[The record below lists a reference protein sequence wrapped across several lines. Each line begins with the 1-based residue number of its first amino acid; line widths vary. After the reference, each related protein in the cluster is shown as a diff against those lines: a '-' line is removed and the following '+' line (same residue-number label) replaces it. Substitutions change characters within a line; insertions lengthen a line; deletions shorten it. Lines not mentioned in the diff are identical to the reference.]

1 MPVAEDQTSSVVRM
15 STPTSDA
22 GTADTAVP
30 RTPRSL
36 TDDLREREDAAL
48 AELLLLRPDLANPL
62 PTDLRQLATRSVT
75 ATATARAIDKL
86 DQYHVQ
92 VLETVAA
99 LSEPMTTEDVVEAVP
114 DDAARVRAAL
124 DHLVAQALVWG
135 PPEARRATAS
145 VKEVLGRF
153 PAGLGPPL
161 AELAPGAAVPDVLTH
176 LDDVPPGPSDV
187 LARLAWGPPH
197 GSVDAAD
204 RAITMETA
212 RTPIEWLLARRL
224 LVATDKKTVIL
235 PREVA
240 LQLRGGVVHES
251 VTHEPPAEVSQSR
264 ETASIDRAAAGTAF
278 EVTRQ
283 VEDLLE
289 WWSVGPPSVLR
300 SGGVGVRDLR
310 AAAQRLNV
318 DEATVAL
325 YLEVLF
331 AGGLLAASG
340 DVDDAWLPT
349 PEYDRWRAKG
359 TAAKWAVL
367 GSTWLATTRVP
378 GLVGGKGH
386 KDSRIN
392 ALAPELDR
400 SIAPDLRQSTL
411 RDLAQQP
418 AGTVVTVT
426 SLVERQAW
434 RRPRRGT
441 QLRDDLVRWTLA
453 EASALGIAAL
463 GALSTFG
470 RALIDGELDSAAES
484 LAPLLPKPVT
494 HVMIQADLTAVAP
507 GPLDGDVAR
516 EFALVADV
524 ESAGGATVFRF
535 TDSSIRRALDAGRSS
550 IDVREFIGTHSSTTL
565 PQPLTY
571 LIDDVARRHGK
582 VLVGAAGAYI
592 RSEDVA
598 ILDEILAHRQTSSLR
613 ARRLAPTVIAT
624 QAPADAVLEHLR
636 RIGLAPAA
644 ESADGAVV
652 VRRPDSLRT
661 GPRQAPPRLVADPP
675 PPPPAVALAAVR
687 ALRAAER
694 GSTRFDGTSGPA
706 GENASPS
713 AVNET
718 IDVLLQAAS
727 DERSVWLGYVGSDG
741 VSSERVVDPVEVRN
755 GWLTAFD
762 HRLEQVGKF
771 AIHRITGVAALVE

>member
-1 MPVAEDQTSSVVRM
+1 M
-15 STPTSDA
+15 
-22 GTADTAVP
+22 
-30 RTPRSL
+30 
-36 TDDLREREDAAL
+36 
-48 AELLLLRPDLANPL
+48 
-62 PTDLRQLATRSVT
+62 
-75 ATATARAIDKL
+75 AR
-86 DQYHVQ
+86 
-92 VLETVAA
+92 
-99 LSEPMTTEDVVEAVP
+99 
-114 DDAARVRAAL
+114 
-124 DHLVAQALVWG
+124 G
-135 PPEARRATAS
+135 
-145 VKEVLGRF
+145 
-153 PAGLGPPL
+153 
-161 AELAPGAAVPDVLTH
+161 
-176 LDDVPPGPSDV
+176 
-187 LARLAWGPPH
+187 
-197 GSVDAAD
+197 
-204 RAITMETA
+204 
-212 RTPIEWLLARRL
+212 L
-224 LVATDKKTVIL
+224 LVAIDKKTVML

-240 LQLRGGVVHES
+240 LHLRGGVVHRDIA
-251 VTHEPPAEVSQSR
+251 HEPPAQFGESR
-264 ETASIDRAAAGTAF
+264 DAASIDRAAAGTAF

-289 WWSVGPPSVLR
+289 WWSVDPPSVLR
-300 SGGVGVRDLR
+300 SGGLGVRDLR
-310 AAAQRLNV
+310 AASLRLNV

-331 AGGLLAASG
+331 AAGLLAASG
-340 DVDDAWLPT
+340 DIDDAWLPT
-349 PEYDRWRAKG
+349 PEYDRWRAKN
-359 TAAKWAVL
+359 TEAKWALL

-400 SIAPDLRQSTL
+400 SIAPDIRQSTL
-411 RDLAQQP
+411 SDLSQHSV
-418 AGTVVTVT
+418 GTVVTVA

-434 RRPRRGT
+434 RRPRRGA
-441 QLRDDLVRWTLA
+441 QLRDDLVEWTLS

-470 RALIDGELDSAAES
+470 RHLIDGDVDSAAQA
-484 LAPLLPKPVT
+484 LAPLLPKAVT
-494 HVMIQADLTAVAP
+494 HVLIQADLTAVAP

-516 EFALVADV
+516 EFALIADV

-535 TDSSIRRALDAGRSS
+535 TEGSIRRALDAGRSS
-550 IDVREFIGTHSSTTL
+550 VDVREFITTHSSTTL

-582 VLVGAAGAYI
+582 VLVGSAGAYI

-598 ILDEILAHRQTSSLR
+598 VLDEILANRQTASLR

-624 QAPADAVLEHLR
+624 QASADTVLEHLR

-644 ESADGAVV
+644 ESVDGAVV
-652 VRRPDSLRT
+652 VRRPDSRRT

-687 ALRAAER
+687 ALRAGER
-694 GSTRFDGTSGPA
+694 GTTRFDGTSGPA

-727 DERSVWLGYVGSDG
+727 DERSVWLGYVGTDG
-741 VSSERVVDPVEVRN
+741 VSSERVVDPVDVRN

-771 AIHRITGVAALVE
+771 AIHRITGVAALTD